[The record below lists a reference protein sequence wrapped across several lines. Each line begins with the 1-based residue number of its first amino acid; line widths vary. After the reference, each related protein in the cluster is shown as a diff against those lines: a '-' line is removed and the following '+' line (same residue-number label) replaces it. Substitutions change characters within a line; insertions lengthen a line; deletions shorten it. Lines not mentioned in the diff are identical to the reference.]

1 MTCRMPRRDDGLSS
15 SSTTA
20 PPSKTKLHTMTMS
33 PSYLVAFFTLLAS
46 CCCSVVQ
53 SFAPSSTAPRR
64 KVAPTA
70 ISSSPSSLK
79 RCRAT
84 TTLYSSSEAAL
95 PMPLEEG
102 EEDDDEM
109 EWVEEEFELLTE
121 RDFYNT
127 EWKIGT
133 LMESKPRE
141 PSSID
146 TTWVRLVTTEDGTN
160 KAIWGDDSQGTWT
173 IDVPSQFFSISK
185 ETFGGWFGKQIWAG
199 TVDDFYYLEGT
210 VRGWSPI
217 SPASV
222 VGQWQATR
230 LGVVDGERVTEEERG
245 VAPWFMEPEEVE
257 GESESENEGTEE
269 REVNES
275 KEDVVSETKENEDSV
290 KE

>member
-1 MTCRMPRRDDGLSS
+1 
-15 SSTTA
+15 
-20 PPSKTKLHTMTMS
+20 
-33 PSYLVAFFTLLAS
+33 
-46 CCCSVVQ
+46 
-53 SFAPSSTAPRR
+53 
-64 KVAPTA
+64 
-70 ISSSPSSLK
+70 
-79 RCRAT
+79 
-84 TTLYSSSEAAL
+84 
-95 PMPLEEG
+95 MPLEEG

-199 TVDDFYYLEGT
+199 TIDDFYYLEGT

-230 LGVVDGERVTEEERG
+230 LGVVDGERVAQEERG